1 MTDEEK
7 SQLLADAQA
16 IATKAQADASKT
28 NITEGVK
35 DALLSS
41 SQQIQNILDVFLKS
55 GGVLTDQQYDVL
67 DEQTRI
73 AKMNTLQDES
83 VSSVKNFAIYGA
95 FVVVLIGVVYFIS
108 KK

>member
-7 SQLLADAQA
+7 STLLAQAQA
-16 IATKAQADASKT
+16 IATKAQAEAGKT
-28 NITEGVK
+28 NITQGVK

-41 SQQIQNILDVFLKS
+41 SSQIQSILNVFLKN
-55 GGVLTDQQYDVL
+55 GGVLTDEQYNTL

-73 AKMNTLQDES
+73 AKMNSLNAE
-83 VSSVKNFAIYGA
+83 VLSSIKTFAIYGA
-95 FVVVLIGVVYFIS
+95 FVVVLFGVVYFIS

>member
-7 SQLLADAQA
+7 SKLLADAQA

-41 SQQIQNILDVFLKS
+41 SQQIQDILDVFLKS
-55 GGVLTDQQYDVL
+55 GGVLTDQQYNVL
-67 DEQTRI
+67 DEQTRV
-73 AKMNTLQDES
+73 AKMNTLQAES
-83 VSSVKNFAIYGA
+83 VSSIKTFAIYGA
-95 FVVVLIGVVYFIS
+95 FLVVLISVVYFIS